1 MHLPE
6 HMDLDGDFI
15 VHGES
20 VKSEKWL
27 HWFSGRF
34 GNAPEEFLEVVYV
47 AVVAGFSV

>member
-1 MHLPE
+1 
-6 HMDLDGDFI
+6 MDLDGDFI

-34 GNAPEEFLEVVYV
+34 GNAPEEFLEVDL
-47 AVVAGFSV
+47 AVGYEDVE